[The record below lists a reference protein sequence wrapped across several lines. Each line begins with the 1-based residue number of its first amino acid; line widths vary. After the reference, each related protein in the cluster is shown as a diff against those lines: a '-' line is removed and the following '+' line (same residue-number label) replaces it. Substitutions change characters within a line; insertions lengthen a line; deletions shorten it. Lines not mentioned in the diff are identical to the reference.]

1 MPGEAPVFSVFVL
14 NDRTNW
20 PEDVRPTVQK
30 NIEAGKGFV
39 LMHNALGDNQ
49 DWSWW
54 YREVTGGLLVLD
66 DRDGMKRSTITP
78 SATMEVRPV
87 G

>member
-1 MPGEAPVFSVFVL
+1 MPWEPSTTIHTGVRSLMPGEAPVFSVFVL

-49 DWSWW
+49 DSSS
-54 YREVTGGLLVLD
+54 G
-66 DRDGMKRSTITP
+66 
-78 SATMEVRPV
+78 
-87 G
+87 